1 MHERQGGEDEGV
13 KTFGVFHGIYE
24 VAVRNIRGISEWL
37 AAYASICPWVNVLP
51 WRDVSSLS
59 LLIAVDFLY
68 VANSHAQTASCNW
81 FRTIRTDAKIFD
93 SLLSSS

>member
-37 AAYASICPWVNVLP
+37 AAYASICP
-51 WRDVSSLS
+51 
-59 LLIAVDFLY
+59 
-68 VANSHAQTASCNW
+68 
-81 FRTIRTDAKIFD
+81 
-93 SLLSSS
+93 